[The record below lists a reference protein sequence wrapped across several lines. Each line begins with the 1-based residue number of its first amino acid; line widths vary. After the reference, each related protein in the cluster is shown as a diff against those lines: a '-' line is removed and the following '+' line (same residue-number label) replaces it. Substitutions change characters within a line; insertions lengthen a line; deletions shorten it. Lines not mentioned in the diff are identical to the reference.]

1 MSSPRILVVDDEADI
16 RGLLSEILAEE
27 GYEVEAAAD
36 AASAKR
42 ACARQEPDLVLLD
55 IWMPDMDGI
64 TLLREW
70 SEKHS
75 VRCPVVMLSGHGT
88 VETAVEATRLGAFDF
103 VEKPLSIAKLLR
115 TVERALEAGRRKRQ
129 AQRTLIPPLVTPVG
143 KSRLMQKLRE
153 QVQQVAGHDAPVL
166 LIGEPGTGR
175 EAFARYMH
183 SLGPR
188 SAGPFVTVTCASLD
202 DANAAARL
210 RGTAAP
216 GEGEPGYY
224 AQATGGTLFLN
235 GIEDLTAAAQ
245 RVLIADLEQGGW
257 QREGGGERRPFDM
270 RIVAGAAPGHD
281 NPGASLR
288 RDLLAHLEVISIR
301 IPPLREYAEDVPDL
315 LRHYVDRLVDE
326 EGMPFRKFSVAA
338 QNRLRN
344 YPWPG
349 NVGELRNLVQRVL
362 IIGGPEEIGLDE
374 IEQQLVTQQA
384 PDEPLV
390 KQDLLALPL
399 REAREQFERAYLLQQ
414 LMLCNGKVGLLAKRV
429 GMERT
434 HLYRKLRSLGVD
446 FRQITED

>member
-27 GYEVEAAAD
+27 GYEIEVAAD
-36 AASAKR
+36 AASARR
-42 ACARQEPDLVLLD
+42 AAARQEPDLVLLD

-70 SEKHS
+70 NEKNS
-75 VRCPVVMLSGHGT
+75 LRCPVVMLSGHGT

-115 TVERALEAGRRKRQ
+115 TAERALEAGKRRRQ
-129 AQRTLIPPLVTPVG
+129 AQRTLVPSLVAPVG
-143 KSRLMQKLRE
+143 KSRVMQKLRE
-153 QVQQVAGHDAPVL
+153 QVQQVAGHDASVML
-166 LIGEPGTGR
+166 VGEPGTGR

-188 SAGPFVTVTCASLD
+188 AAGPFVAVSCASLD
-202 DANAAARL
+202 DASAAPRL
-210 RGTAAP
+210 RGSSAGGKA
-216 GEGEPGYY
+216 EPGVYE
-224 AQATGGTLFLN
+224 QARGGTLFL
-235 GIEDLTAAAQ
+235 GGVEDLTSHAQ
-245 RVLIADLEQGGW
+245 RLLLADFEQRGW
-257 QREGGGERRPFDM
+257 QGEGSGPVIPFEV
-270 RIVAGAAPGHD
+270 RFVTAALPGHD
-281 NPGASLR
+281 GPASGMR

-301 IPPLREYAEDVPDL
+301 VPPLREYAEDVPDL

-326 EGMPFRKFSVAA
+326 DGMSFRRFSVAA

-349 NVGELRNLVQRVL
+349 NVRELRNLVQRML
-362 IIGGPEEIGLDE
+362 IVGGSEEIGLDE
-374 IEQQLVTQQA
+374 IEQHLVAQQA
-384 PDEPLV
+384 PGEPLV